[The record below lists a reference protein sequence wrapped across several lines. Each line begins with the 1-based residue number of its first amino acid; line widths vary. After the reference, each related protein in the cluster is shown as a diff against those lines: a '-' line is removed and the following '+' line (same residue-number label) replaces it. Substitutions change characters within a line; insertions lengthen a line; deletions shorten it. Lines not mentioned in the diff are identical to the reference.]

1 MTNEE
6 VHGDL
11 YNKYNT
17 LLKEMG
23 ECVGAVKTSNEMNLQ
38 LIGLLKKVLAGSFI
52 VIILLILALIF
63 GALGPNGFKAVTTTL
78 PSVPLTADAIPAHND
93 FDKWHGRKEA

>member
-11 YNKYNT
+11 YDKYNS
-17 LLKEMG
+17 LLEKVG
-23 ECVGAVKTSNEMNLQ
+23 ECVGTMKSANEINLQ
-38 LIGLLKKVLAGSFI
+38 FIALLKKVLLGSFI
-52 VIILLILALIF
+52 IIILLILSLIF

-93 FDKWHGRKEA
+93 FDKWHSRKV